1 MVFCIKF
8 LIIVSSNNFYHNLLF
23 LYISNIKAEIF
34 EVQEMQAEPNWLK
47 IAKTC
52 VGGPFGY
59 RQKSI

>member
-34 EVQEMQAEPNWLK
+34 EIQEMQAEPNWLN
-47 IAKTC
+47 ITKTG

>member
-8 LIIVSSNNFYHNLLF
+8 LSIVSSNNFYHNLLF
-23 LYISNIKAEIF
+23 LYISNIKAELF
-34 EVQEMQAEPNWLK
+34 EVQEMQADPNWLK
-47 IAKTC
+47 IAG